1 MAENVRMKPPYPSMA
16 PLTRA
21 QLIELFSAALARL
34 RKAQARLLRRHRV
47 RKNIFAAESAS
58 SCAQKIP
65 APRVY
70 WFILHQCSQSSGN
83 SASLL
88 VVSNRLRLQ
97 NRRGFGRGRNSILF
111 GQKFQSDCAN
121 ILTNEAAV
129 LIISPE
135 ISDSVAIEVPFFLQD
150 DLAVYA
156 GIIVNPVINFA
167 GAAAV
172 LF

>member
-1 MAENVRMKPPYPSMA
+1 MNKQRLNGRKCANETTVSLDGTSYTCSVD
-16 PLTRA
+16 RA
-21 QLIELFSAALARL
+21 FSAALARL

-47 RKNIFAAESAS
+47 RKNIFAAKSAS

-97 NRRGFGRGRNSILF
+97 NRRGVGRGRNSILF
-111 GQKFQSDCAN
+111 G
-121 ILTNEAAV
+121 
-129 LIISPE
+129 
-135 ISDSVAIEVPFFLQD
+135 
-150 DLAVYA
+150 
-156 GIIVNPVINFA
+156 
-167 GAAAV
+167 
-172 LF
+172 

>member
-1 MAENVRMKPPYPSMA
+1 M
-16 PLTRA
+16 
-21 QLIELFSAALARL
+21 
-34 RKAQARLLRRHRV
+34 
-47 RKNIFAAESAS
+47 
-58 SCAQKIP
+58 
-65 APRVY
+65 
-70 WFILHQCSQSSGN
+70 
-83 SASLL
+83 
-88 VVSNRLRLQ
+88 
-97 NRRGFGRGRNSILF
+97 F

-156 GIIVNPVINFA
+156 GILVNPVINFA